1 MLMKKILLLLTFI
14 CVSIT
19 CIAND
24 YELLVNEVDTYIQR
38 IAPTSKLEGKVVV
51 DMCLKYD
58 IDIIFVLAQG
68 QAESHFGTTGTARKT
83 NSVFNV
89 GAYNGHSASKQISN
103 GFGFKHPNDSVEPY
117 ILLLMDYY
125 LVNKTTNDLLYNYV
139 NIYNMRY
146 ASNLAYE
153 KFLRSIY
160 NTINKKTNINYYQ
173 NKLCH
178 CI

>member
-1 MLMKKILLLLTFI
+1 
-14 CVSIT
+14 
-19 CIAND
+19 
-24 YELLVNEVDTYIQR
+24 
-38 IAPTSKLEGKVVV
+38 
-51 DMCLKYD
+51 MCLKYD

-68 QAESHFGTTGTARKT
+68 QAESHFGTAGTARKT